1 MEYVIPI
8 IVALITAIFGPI
20 IVEWVR
26 SKMSKK
32 KDTLGEAIEVNE
44 LVNHQLELMMDEI
57 ECDRV
62 WLAQFHNG
70 GHFYPTGKS
79 IQKFSIFYEKT
90 TPNTQPIQHTFQNI
104 PVSLFP
110 KAISA
115 LYKEGELSIPS
126 YKEGNETY
134 DLNSVSQSIGTK
146 SFYLIA
152 IDDLEGQFIGVIGI
166 AFNEKEHR
174 LSKDEWIFIRQKVGA
189 IGSLLT
195 NYLNKKK

>member
-1 MEYVIPI
+1 MEYIIPI

-26 SKMSKK
+26 NKMSKK

-110 KAISA
+110 KAIAS

-134 DLNSVSQSIGTK
+134 DLNSVSQNIGTK

-166 AFNEKEHR
+166 AFNEKEHK
-174 LSKDEWIFIRQKVGA
+174 LSKDEWIFIRQKAGA

-195 NYLNKKK
+195 NYLKKKK

>member
-1 MEYVIPI
+1 MEYITPIVI
-8 IVALITAIFGPI
+8 ALITAIFGPI

-26 SKMSKK
+26 SKLNKK
-32 KDTLGEAIEVNE
+32 KDTLGEAIEVND
-44 LVNHQLELMMDEI
+44 LVNHQLELMMDEL

-90 TPNTQPIQHTFQNI
+90 TPEAQPIQHTFQSI

-110 KAISA
+110 RAISA
-115 LYKEGELSIPS
+115 LYKDGELSIPT

-134 DLNSVSQSIGTK
+134 DLDIFARNYSTK
-146 SFYLIA
+146 SFYMLA

-166 AFNEKEHR
+166 SFNEKEHK
-174 LSKDEWIFIRQKVGA
+174 LSKEEWIFIRQKVGA

-195 NYLNKKK
+195 NYLKKKK

>member
-1 MEYVIPI
+1 MEYITPIVIT
-8 IVALITAIFGPI
+8 LITAIFGPI
-20 IVEWVR
+20 VVEWVR
-26 SKMSKK
+26 NKMSKK
-32 KDTLGEAIEVNE
+32 KDTLGEAIEVND
-44 LVNHQLELMMDEI
+44 LVNHQLELIMEDL
-57 ECDRV
+57 ECDRI

-90 TPNTQPIQHTFQNI
+90 TPEAQPIQHTFQSI

-110 KAISA
+110 KAIST
-115 LYKEGELSIPS
+115 LYKDGELSIPT

-134 DLNSVSQSIGTK
+134 DLDVFARNYCTK
-146 SFYLIA
+146 SFYMLA

-166 AFNEKEHR
+166 AFNEKEHK
-174 LSKDEWIFIRQKVGA
+174 LSKEEWIFIRQKTGA

-195 NYLNKKK
+195 NYLKKKK

>member
-1 MEYVIPI
+1 MEYITPIVI
-8 IVALITAIFGPI
+8 ALITAIFGPI

-26 SKMSKK
+26 SKLNKK
-32 KDTLGEAIEVNE
+32 KDTLGEAIEVND
-44 LVNHQLELMMDEI
+44 LVNHQLELMMDEL

-90 TPNTQPIQHTFQNI
+90 TPEAQPIQHTFQSI

-110 KAISA
+110 RAISA
-115 LYKEGELSIPS
+115 LYKDGELSIPT

-134 DLNSVSQSIGTK
+134 DLDIFTRNYSTK
-146 SFYLIA
+146 SFYMLA

-166 AFNEKEHR
+166 SFNEKEHK
-174 LSKDEWIFIRQKVGA
+174 LSKEEWIFIRQKTGA

-195 NYLNKKK
+195 DYLKKKK